1 MATSATLWFHFLLC
15 LGFSAGPCRLK
26 SGDNGHPCPYRWGVK
41 DVDSCLRPALTAKLC
56 FQFVLPATLWFHL
69 PEGLKSAA
77 LKTKPFY
84 RPPAN
89 LCFQLRPSYG

>member
-1 MATSATLWFHFLLC
+1 MAAAATLSFQFLLC
-15 LGFSAGPCRLK
+15 LGFSAETCGLK
-26 SGDNGHPCPYRWGVK
+26 SGDKGQSCPYRFGVV
-41 DVDSCLRPALTAKLC
+41 DVDSCVRPALMAKLC

-77 LKTKPFY
+77 LKTKLFY

-89 LCFQLRPSYG
+89 LWFHPRPSYG